1 MTGTYTVENQLLVGK
16 VVTEMKIIN
25 NSKELRAVF
34 RPDKPCGRIFNHSN
48 TMAYVCNTLIEFDV
62 NGEHYS
68 SRRWFIND
76 DNELIY
82 SISKNW
88 FMNLDR
94 FDQGTSRMK
103 NLVAYDNLR
112 MPERQLSLFEL

>member
-1 MTGTYTVENQLLVGK
+1 
-16 VVTEMKIIN
+16 MKRIK

-34 RPDKPCGRIFNHSN
+34 KPDKPCGRIFNHN
-48 TMAYVCNTLIEFDV
+48 NGMTYACNTLIEFDA

-82 SISKNW
+82 NISKNW
-88 FMNLDR
+88 FMNLDM
-94 FDQGTSRMK
+94 FDEGTSRMK
-103 NLVAYDNLR
+103 NLVAFDDLR
-112 MPERQLSLFEL
+112 PVEPQMSLFEPGYK